1 MLIPKVDPALSQ
13 LGPAMEL
20 FTPGCSSTHNTLQV
34 LQRTLF
40 GTASLNAVPEC
51 NG

>member
-20 FTPGCSSTHNTLQV
+20 FTSAVQVHNTLQV